1 MKSRLTAVLSVTGV
15 LVAGS
20 TAALVNT
27 QVLRHTGESAAGG
40 DTSGAQVADGGAV
53 NTIVLDASTGTTVP
67 GESTLP
73 AGTGAVAAA
82 AVTATAYRVG
92 ASGTVVLDSAGGVLT
107 IVSVTPGAGWVHT
120 DTSQANPEHARIVF
134 ETSTTRVTFD
144 ANLLYG
150 VVGTSVTVTAISGSG
165 GSSSGGSSSGGSSG
179 GGSDDPTT
187 TTVTTVHITTTT
199 IEPPDN
205 GVVDDD

>member
-40 DTSGAQVADGGAV
+40 DTSGAQPAEGGAV
-53 NTIVLDASTGTTVP
+53 NTIVLDASVGSTVP
-67 GESTLP
+67 SESTLP

-107 IVSVTPGAGWVHT
+107 IVSVTPGAGWAHT

-150 VVGTSVTVTAISGSG
+150 VVGTSVTVTAIGGTG
-165 GSSSGGSSSGGSSG
+165 GSSS

-199 IEPPDN
+199 IDLPDD
-205 GVVDDD
+205 GGVDDD